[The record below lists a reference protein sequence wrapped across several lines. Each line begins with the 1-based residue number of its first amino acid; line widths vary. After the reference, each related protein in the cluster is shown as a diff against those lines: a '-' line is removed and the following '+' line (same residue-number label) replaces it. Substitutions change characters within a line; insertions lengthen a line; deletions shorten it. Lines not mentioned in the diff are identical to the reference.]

1 MKNIDR
7 IKRNIAT
14 QREEDY
20 LRTTERILW
29 VGGILIS
36 LSTGFLI
43 GMIVTAVKGKQIPK
57 DDYYYTVAVQYG
69 NSPDTLEDSNGNL
82 WCITEMEI
90 DHFHHYRLKLN
101 DNGTETVVD
110 DEIIEIIPMD

>member
-20 LRTTERILW
+20 LRTVERTLW
-29 VGGILIS
+29 VGIVLIALFAGFILGGVCVRVME
-36 LSTGFLI
+36 TKAET
-43 GMIVTAVKGKQIPK
+43 VN
-57 DDYYYTVAVQYG
+57 DYYYTFADYY
-69 NSPDTLEDSNGNL
+69 SPDSVVTTNGNIF
-82 WCITEMEI
+82 CVSDMEI
-90 DHFHHYRLKLN
+90 DPLTRYRLKLN

-110 DEIIEIIPMD
+110 DEVLEIIPMD